1 MQKTDLIAA
10 YNNFKDRQGA
20 FIHNTILHGEH
31 TLTGAILLP
40 PAITTLSR
48 LSLLRG

>member
-1 MQKTDLIAA
+1 MQKTDLITAH
-10 YNNFKDRQGA
+10 NNFKYRQGA
-20 FIHNTILHGEH
+20 FIHNTSLRGEL
-31 TLTGAILLP
+31 TLTGVILLP